1 MSHSWHLLNNP
12 VELSNGT
19 CFMEVTDYTNKG
31 TYVIMLNPA
40 NGTHSAKKF
49 ADKMSIYDVIV
60 PCVSSGNQIIS
71 YLDRIIADKCYNFDM
86 MPDSLIKAL
95 NEGNRLLVIH
105 NIH

>member
-1 MSHSWHLLNNP
+1 
-12 VELSNGT
+12 
-19 CFMEVTDYTNKG
+19 
-31 TYVIMLNPA
+31 
-40 NGTHSAKKF
+40 
-49 ADKMSIYDVIV
+49 MSINDVIV